1 MIDRR
6 EILELANDLSL
17 RADVVE
23 KDYALAWILAGIA
36 HHAELSTWLFKG
48 GTCLKKAWFETYRFS
63 EDLDFTLER
72 DEQLDQTS
80 LLRAM
85 QEVAAWVYQESGL
98 LVPDEGVDV
107 EPYRNARGRA
117 AALVKLS
124 YRGPLAPR
132 GSLPR
137 IRLDLTADEQIVLP
151 PERRRISHDYTDE
164 PPDGIWARC
173 YAFAEVFAEKI
184 RALGDRARPRDLYD
198 VVNLFRREDA
208 LGARSEIRSV
218 LAAKCAYKGLPV
230 PTLAT
235 VEPRRAELEA
245 DWEDMLG
252 HQLPQLPPFETYW
265 SELGEFFAWLV
276 HRAPSRTA
284 LAPYALAPGERV
296 LRPALGT
303 LGRLGLIARPLET
316 IRFAA
321 ASRLCVDLD
330 YVDEN
335 GRRRVRRIE
344 PYSLRRTREGSIVLH
359 AVRCAD
365 GGHRSYRADRIRGA
379 IATPQSFRPRYAI
392 ELRPERR

>member
-1 MIDRR
+1 VIDRR
-6 EILELANDLSL
+6 EILELAADLSL
-17 RADVVE
+17 RPDVVE
-23 KDYALAWILAGIA
+23 KDYSLAWLLAGIA
-36 HHAELSTWLFKG
+36 HHPELSTWLFKG

-72 DEQLDQTS
+72 DEQLDES
-80 LLRAM
+80 FLRRTM
-85 QEVAAWVYQESGL
+85 REVAEWVYRESGL
-98 LVPDEGVDV
+98 LVPGDGIDV

-124 YRGPLAPR
+124 YRGPLGAR

-164 PPDGIWARC
+164 PPDGIWAHC

-208 LGARSEIRSV
+208 LGARDEIRTV

-230 PTLAT
+230 PTLPT
-235 VEPRRAELEA
+235 IELRRAELEA

-265 SELGEFFAWLV
+265 SELGDFFAWLV
-276 HRAPSRTA
+276 SRGPFAAAPS
-284 LAPYALAPGERV
+284 PYRLAPGEDV

-303 LGRLGLIARPLET
+303 LGRLGLMPRPLET

-330 YVDEN
+330 YVDES
-335 GRRRVRRIE
+335 GKRKVRRIE
-344 PYSLRRTREGSIVLH
+344 PYSLRRTRDGKIVLH
-359 AVRCAD
+359 ALRYPD
-365 GGHRSYRADRIRGA
+365 GKHRSYRVDRIRGA
-379 IATPQSFRPRYAI
+379 IATSQAFRPRYAI
-392 ELRPERR
+392 ELGPKRS